1 MGVETPFEVETP
13 APIESHEAPSAS
25 RSRKRSRRTR
35 DSGSVSVRLFDLW
48 WSVSVR
54 LFDLWSEIYDIGW
67 VQQLAY
73 RPVHDAVLD
82 ALRQRPR
89 AAILDLGCGTGLFT
103 RRIREELRDTRVVGC
118 DFSSGMLQHAN
129 RAYAEV
135 EWVRGDALEL
145 PFTEECFDT
154 VISTEAFHW
163 FAHPREAI
171 AQIHRALAPGGQLL
185 LAFINPP

>member
-1 MGVETPFEVETP
+1 
-13 APIESHEAPSAS
+13 
-25 RSRKRSRRTR
+25 
-35 DSGSVSVRLFDLW
+35 
-48 WSVSVR
+48 
-54 LFDLWSEIYDIGW
+54 SEIYDIGW

-89 AAILDLGCGTGLFT
+89 SAILDLGCGTGLFT

-118 DFSSGMLQHAN
+118 DFSSGMLQ
-129 RAYAEV
+129 RASRTHAEV
-135 EWVRGDALEL
+135 EWVRGNALEL
-145 PFTEECFDT
+145 PFAEECFDT

-171 AQIHRALAPGGQLL
+171 AEIHRALAPGPVGNCCSPSSTRPRRSSPKWPA
-185 LAFINPP
+185 LALACSAIRCSGPLDTDSEIGSSRRTFRSSFKTASVACRGDVFFLRC